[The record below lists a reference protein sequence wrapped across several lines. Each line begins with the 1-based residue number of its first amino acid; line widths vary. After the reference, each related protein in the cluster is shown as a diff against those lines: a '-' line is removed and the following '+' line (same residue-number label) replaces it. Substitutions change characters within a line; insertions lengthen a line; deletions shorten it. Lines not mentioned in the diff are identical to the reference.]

1 MKTTQFRILSAVIAL
16 CLLLTSCTQQP
27 VETQPPETQSTTAP
41 TTEPTTQPTTE
52 PTEEQITAPSTEPPT
67 EPSAEPPT
75 EATMPA
81 FTSELWLTDPQ
92 YPSYEEFLQQV
103 PQEHTGGNTD
113 SWMKLVNGIGI
124 KFSLSKS
131 EQLTVKSSIHTDTY
145 RVPNAKALTDY
156 QAFHT
161 DGKHVYMRSM
171 PHKDTV
177 ASEII
182 KVDLLTGSATD
193 QLQIDNM
200 VTMWV
205 ADATVLYYLTHSE
218 GNYHV
223 SRVYLPEMKQDHLR
237 SMEAP
242 WVLCMQYDQAA
253 YKSSSGSLA
262 WTVIN
267 PELLAVVEAELKNP
281 DSKYK
286 VIEEFDYSD
295 IWNAEDPLA
304 ALYSIYQQ
312 RQLWSYEKL
321 EWLYYFIQEDT
332 GIHALLDYSYDPLED
347 TLTTRTGIICQ
358 CDFGSGLPH
367 DHYDPVEY
375 EIPEPVLMGTSWQA
389 LPGMDIQ
396 VQLPAGSKPEGSIV
410 LEYCSIDG
418 QPAKYYL
425 CEKGAY
431 KEIALDIKLK
441 EFISYDSEDAIYCVT
456 EDNAIIQLSYDG
468 SVYNT
473 LYKSDSE
480 LGTILYRGGALYV
493 KEDDAVLEIDVANG
507 QYRVLLQQKYLQNI
521 ALDGEMGLYISAG
534 KGLSYKNYSYL
545 FETGEIAQ

>member
-1 MKTTQFRILSAVIAL
+1 MKTTRFRILVAVIAL
-16 CLLLTSCTQQP
+16 CLLLTSCTQPP
-27 VETQPPETQSTTAP
+27 VETQPPETQATTAP
-41 TTEPTTQPTTE
+41 TTEPTEEPTTTPTTQPTTE
-52 PTEEQITAPSTEPPT
+52 PTT
-67 EPSAEPPT
+67 EPSIEPPT

-81 FTSELWLTDPQ
+81 FTTELWLTDPE
-92 YPSYEEFLQQV
+92 YLSYEEFLQQV
-103 PQEHTGGNTD
+103 PPAHTGGSTD

-131 EQLTVKSSIHTDTY
+131 EQLTVQSSIHANTY
-145 RVPNAKALTDY
+145 RVPNARALMNY
-156 QAFHT
+156 QAFQT
-161 DGKHVYMRSM
+161 DGKHVYMRSL
-171 PHKDTV
+171 PHKDAV
-177 ASEII
+177 SSEII
-182 KVDLLTGSATD
+182 KVELRTGSVTD

-223 SRVYLPEMKQDHLR
+223 YRIYLPEMKQDHLC

-242 WVLCMQYDQAA
+242 AVLCMQYDQAFH
-253 YKSSSGSLA
+253 KSSFGPLA

-286 VIEEFDYSD
+286 VIEDFDFSD

-321 EWLYYFIQEDT
+321 EWLYYFIQQDS
-332 GIHALLDYSYDPLED
+332 GIHGLLDYSYDPLGD

-358 CDFGSGLPH
+358 CDFGTRLPH
-367 DHYDPVEY
+367 DHYDPVEH
-375 EIPEPVLMGTSWQA
+375 EIPEPVLPDASWQP
-389 LPGMDIQ
+389 LPDMEAQ
-396 VQLPAGSKPEGSIV
+396 VQLPADCKPEGSIC
-410 LEYCSIDG
+410 LEYCAIDV
-418 QPAKYYL
+418 QPSKYYL
-425 CEKGAY
+425 CVNGAY
-431 KEIALDIKLK
+431 KEIALDIQLK

-456 EDNAIIQLSYDG
+456 EEDTIIQLSYDG

-473 LYKSDSE
+473 LYKSSGE
-480 LGTILYRGGALYV
+480 LGTILYRDGVLYV

-507 QYRVLLQQKYLQNI
+507 QCRVLLQQKYLQNI
-521 ALDGEMGLYISAG
+521 ALDGEIGLYISAG
-534 KGLSYKNYSYL
+534 KGLSYKDYL
-545 FETGEIAQ
+545 YHWETGEIAQ